1 MSTQLH
7 PQVDPQM
14 NPQVSPQVDVSTPPV
29 SSAPVPSVPSVSSS
43 PIIDERLP
51 DRRLTAGVV
60 LIAFGLLALLATFI
74 NSDILGL
81 SILPILGVTFI
92 VWGLLARLAGVMIPG
107 GILTGLGLGVLLTEL
122 AFSSMPGETRG
133 GIIVLGLGIGFLL
146 ILPLTWLVTPVRH
159 WWALIPGGIL
169 ATIGMALMAGGPAL
183 NALTVIG
190 RFWPLIPIA
199 VGALLIWQML
209 RKR

>member
-7 PQVDPQM
+7 PQVNPPVD
-14 NPQVSPQVDVSTPPV
+14 PQVSPQLDTSTPPMSTPPV
-29 SSAPVPSVPSVSSS
+29 STS
-43 PIIDERLP
+43 PITDERLP

-60 LIAFGLLALLATFI
+60 LIAFGLLALLATLI

-81 SILPILGVTFI
+81 SILPILGVSFI
-92 VWGLLARLAGVMIPG
+92 VWGLLARLPGVMIPG
-107 GILTGLGLGVLLTEL
+107 GILTGLGLGFLLSDL
-122 AFSSMPGETRG
+122 AFSTMPGETRG

-146 ILPLTWLVTPVRH
+146 IVPLTWLVTPAPH

-169 ATIGMALMAGGPAL
+169 ATIGMALLAGGPAL
-183 NALTVIG
+183 SALTVIG

-199 VGALLIWQML
+199 VGVLLIWQML
-209 RKR
+209 RRR

>member
-7 PQVDPQM
+7 PQVDPPVD
-14 NPQVSPQVDVSTPPV
+14 PQVSPQLDISAPPV
-29 SSAPVPSVPSVSSS
+29 SSTPVSSEPVS
-43 PIIDERLP
+43 TPLLTDERLP

-60 LIAFGLLALLATFI
+60 LIAFGLLALLATLI

-81 SILPILGVTFI
+81 SILPILGVAFI
-92 VWGLLARLAGVMIPG
+92 VWGLLARLPGVMIPG
-107 GILTGLGLGVLLTEL
+107 GILSGLGLGVLLSEL
-122 AFSSMPGETRG
+122 AFSTMPGETRG
-133 GIIVLGLGIGFLL
+133 GIVVLGLGIGFLL
-146 ILPLTWLVTPVRH
+146 IVPLTWLVTQAPH

-169 ATIGMALMAGGPAL
+169 ATIGMALLAGGPAL

-199 VGALLIWQML
+199 VGVLLIWQML
-209 RKR
+209 RRR